1 MASSGIVRPG
11 SVTVVVVLTWISAV
25 IAIVSGVLLLIF
37 APAVRV
43 QVGNSN
49 VSTAVII
56 IGVVILVIGL
66 LTAWVATRLGKGG
79 NGARI
84 LLTILEGLQIAGALA
99 TLSTVSGSNTV
110 SQSVV
115 TIIIGVVILALLWN
129 SRANAFFAR

>member
-1 MASSGIVRPG
+1 
-11 SVTVVVVLTWISAV
+11 VVLTWISAV

>member
-1 MASSGIVRPG
+1 MASSGHVRPG

>member
-56 IGVVILVIGL
+56 IGVVILVICL

>member
-49 VSTAVII
+49 VSTAVIV

>member
-84 LLTILEGLQIAGALA
+84 LLTILEVLQIAGALA